1 MLFQSEGDNF
11 SIDGLTGRIAPE
23 RVKAR
28 SLPALPDGAVERLKS
43 LGGDITG
50 LVSDMLDKM
59 GLPGVVAGSTLQPRM
74 PGSCIIG
81 PALTVRQIAQESHD
95 PYTAASAFKLKRHGK
110 GLAEVEAH
118 NLASPGDVLV
128 IDGVRNVSNMG
139 GISAQVG
146 KRQGELGAIVSGG
159 VRDIAHARSVGYPM
173 WSLDLTP
180 STGKWRVETIEING
194 PVVICGVRVEPGD
207 LVVAD
212 DTGVCFVPRAH
223 VPELVERVIKE
234 VKIEDDLCA
243 LIAAGKP
250 IIEIRNFCPPL
261 E

>member
-1 MLFQSEGDNF
+1 MLFQSHGDNL

-23 RVKAR
+23 RVKQR
-28 SLPALPDGAVERLKS
+28 TLPPLPEGAVERLKR
-43 LGGDITG
+43 LEGDITG

-59 GLPGVVAGSTLQPRM
+59 GLPGVVAGGKLQPRM
-74 PGSCIIG
+74 PGSRIIG
-81 PALTVRQIAQESHD
+81 PALTVRQIAQAPHD
-95 PYTAASAFKLKRHGK
+95 PYTAASAFKLKRHGR

-128 IDGVRNVSNMG
+128 IDGVRDVSNMG

-159 VRDIAHARSVGYPM
+159 VRDIAHARNVDYPI

-212 DTGVCFVPRAH
+212 DTGVCFVPREH

-234 VKIEDDLCA
+234 AKIEDDLCA

-261 E
+261 T